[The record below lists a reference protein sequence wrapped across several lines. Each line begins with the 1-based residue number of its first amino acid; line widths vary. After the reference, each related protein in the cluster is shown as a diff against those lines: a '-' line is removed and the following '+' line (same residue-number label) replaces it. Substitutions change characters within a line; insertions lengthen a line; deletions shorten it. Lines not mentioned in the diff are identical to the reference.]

1 MALRDFIRK
10 RSIRFNIMVS
20 FVILS
25 LIFIGGIG
33 GLSYLLFQR
42 AGEQTIVDSRNALV
56 DQIKENI
63 DITADKNSQIINEKL
78 SSAEA
83 MVQYQASELEY
94 LFSGNNRYGDRD
106 VYYDYVFEY
115 NQSYAPTDLYNDIPY
130 GVNLSWDYSSYYLEG
145 SNSTHYQPKVGIQ
158 NFTLETVA
166 SMDYVFQ
173 YIHDNAPEF
182 RWLYIA
188 FELTDVDNTDLFINY
203 PGSILMEDD
212 ILRNNQSEWYEAHT
226 EDWYMDVYAGD
237 GEIVFTEPYTDE
249 FDGVPLITIGRLAK
263 FDNGTDLAVICG
275 DISIDDMV
283 DKIINVQVLDTGYA
297 SLITSSGLV
306 VAHPD
311 PLSIPTLLDPDFKH
325 ISEIEKN
332 LDSSSALSLA
342 DITEITL
349 GGSGILEYTRDGQ
362 ERYLAYQPVGKG
374 DYISIII
381 VPVEEALEGIVPVEL
396 RMNAAIRTNLNTIW
410 IIVGAS
416 FAIGITV
423 GLILT
428 AYITKPFTHL
438 IKVAQSLST
447 RRARKDIME
456 GIMLNIDPELLQSE
470 DELGELTRAFKG
482 MIDSVQQA
490 EREKD
495 E

>member
-1 MALRDFIRK
+1 MF
-10 RSIRFNIMVS
+10 S
-20 FVILS
+20 FVLLS

-33 GLSYLLFQR
+33 GLSFLLFQR
-42 AGEQTIVDSRNALV
+42 AGTQTISDSREALV
-56 DQIKENI
+56 EQIKDNI
-63 DITADKNSQIINEKL
+63 GITADKNSEIINEKL

-94 LFSGNNRYGDRD
+94 LFSDYNRYGDRD

-115 NQSYAPTDLYNDIPY
+115 NQTYAPPDLYNDISY
-130 GVNLSWDYSSYYLEG
+130 GVNLSWDYSSYYIEG
-145 SNSTHYQPKVGIQ
+145 SNSTNYKPEPGLQ
-158 NFTLETVA
+158 NYTLETVA

-188 FELTDVDNTDLFINY
+188 FELNDIDNTDIFINY
-203 PGSILMEDD
+203 PGSILMDD
-212 ILRNNQSEWYEAHT
+212 DTVRNNQSEWYEAHL
-226 EDWYMDVYAGD
+226 EEWYIDVYSGD
-237 GEIVFTEPYTDE
+237 GDIVFTEPYTDE

-263 FDNGTDLAVICG
+263 FNNGSDLAVICG

-283 DKIINVQVLDTGYA
+283 NKIINVQVLDTGYA
-297 SLITSSGLV
+297 SLITTSGLV

-311 PLSIPTLLDPDFKH
+311 PESIPTILDPDFKH
-325 ISEIEKN
+325 ITDIETHLN
-332 LDSSSALSLA
+332 GSSALSA
-342 DITEITL
+342 SDIALITS
-349 GGSGILEYTRDGQ
+349 GGSGILEYKVDDQ
-362 ERYLAYQPVGKG
+362 DRYLAYQPVGKG
-374 DYISIII
+374 DYISLII
-381 VPVEEALEGIVPVEL
+381 VPVEEALEGIQPVET
-396 RMNAAIRTNLNTIW
+396 RMIDAMRTNLNTIW
-410 IIVGAS
+410 IIVGVS

-456 GIMLNIDPELLQSE
+456 GIMLNIDPDLLRSE
-470 DELGELTRAFKG
+470 DELGDLTRAFKG
-482 MIDSVQQA
+482 MIDSVQQT

-495 E
+495 D

>member
-1 MALRDFIRK
+1 MGLRDFIRK

-20 FVILS
+20 FVLLS

-33 GLSYLLFQR
+33 GLSFLLFQR
-42 AGEQTIVDSRNALV
+42 AGVQTITNSREALV

-63 DITADKNSQIINEKL
+63 DITADKNSQIIKEKL

-94 LFSGNNRYGDRD
+94 LFSDNNRYGDRD

-130 GVNLSWDYSSYYLEG
+130 GINLSWDYASYYIEG
-145 SNSTHYQPKVGIQ
+145 SNSTHYQPQPGKQ
-158 NFTLETVA
+158 NVTLETVA

-188 FELTDVDNTDLFINY
+188 FELTDVDNTDIFINY

-212 ILRNNQSEWYEAHT
+212 VLRNNQSEWYEAHT
-226 EDWYMDVYAGD
+226 EDWYTEVYAGNGD
-237 GEIVFTEPYTDE
+237 IVFTEPYPDE

-275 DISIDDMV
+275 DISIVDMV
-283 DKIINVQVLDTGYA
+283 DLISNVQVLKTGYA
-297 SLITSSGLV
+297 SLITASGLV
-306 VAHPD
+306 IAHPD
-311 PLSIPTLLDPDFKH
+311 PLSIPPLDDPEFLH
-325 ISEIEKN
+325 ISEIETN
-332 LDSSSALSLA
+332 LDNSSALTA
-342 DITEITL
+342 TDIAEIIS
-349 GGSGILEYTRDGQ
+349 GGSGILEYTVDGQ

-374 DYISIII
+374 DYISLII
-381 VPVEEALEGIVPVEL
+381 VPVDEALEGIEPVED
-396 RMNAAIRTNLNTIW
+396 RMNNAIRTNLNTIW

-428 AYITKPFTHL
+428 AYITRPFTHL

-456 GIMLNIDPELLQSE
+456 GIMTDIDPDLLRSE
-470 DELGELTRAFKG
+470 DELGELTRAFQG
-482 MIDSVQQA
+482 MIDSVQQT

-495 E
+495 D

>member
-1 MALRDFIRK
+1 
-10 RSIRFNIMVS
+10 MVS
-20 FVILS
+20 FVLLS

-33 GLSYLLFQR
+33 GLSFLLFQR
-42 AGEQTIVDSRNALV
+42 AGTQTIADSREALV

-94 LFSGNNRYGDRD
+94 IFSNNSRYGKRD

-115 NQSYAPTDLYNDIPY
+115 NQSYAPADLYNDIPY
-130 GVNLSWDYSSYYLEG
+130 GVNLSWDYASYYLEG
-145 SNSTHYQPKVGIQ
+145 SNSTHYKPEAGIQ
-158 NFTLETVA
+158 NVTLEAVA

-188 FELTDVDNTDLFINY
+188 FELQDVDNTDLFINY

-226 EDWYMDVYAGD
+226 EDWYIDVYAGN

-263 FDNGTDLAVICG
+263 FDNGT
-275 DISIDDMV
+275 
-283 DKIINVQVLDTGYA
+283 LDTGYA
-297 SLITSSGLV
+297 SLITTSGLV

-311 PLSIPTLLDPDFKH
+311 PSSIPTLLDPDFKH
-325 ISEIEKN
+325 ISDIETHTN
-332 LDSSSALSLA
+332 GTSALSPS
-342 DITEITL
+342 DIALITS
-349 GGSGILEYTRDGQ
+349 GGSGILEYKVDDQ

-374 DYISIII
+374 DYISLII
-381 VPVEEALEGIVPVEL
+381 VPVEEALEGIEPVED
-396 RMNAAIRTNLNTIW
+396 RMLGAMQTNLNTIW

-456 GIMLNIDPELLQSE
+456 GIMTDIDPDLLRSE

-495 E
+495 D